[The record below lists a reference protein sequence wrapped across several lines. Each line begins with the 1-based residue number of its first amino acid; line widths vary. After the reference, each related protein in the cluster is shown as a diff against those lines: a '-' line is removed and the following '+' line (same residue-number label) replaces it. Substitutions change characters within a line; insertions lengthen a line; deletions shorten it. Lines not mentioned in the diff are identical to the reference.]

1 MKYTID
7 RFEGEYAV
15 VELENKETVKIPV
28 KALPEEAKEG
38 DIIIVSVDNQETSER
53 EKRIRDKFKL
63 LFEEWFIILRIKL
76 VPIEIV
82 NWYFWIECNLIVTSL
97 RM

>member
-15 VELENKETVKIPV
+15 VELENKEFVNIPI

-38 DIIIVSVDNQETSER
+38 DIIKVYVDYEETVDR
-53 EKRIRDKFKL
+53 EKRIKDKFES
-63 LFEEWFIILRIKL
+63 LFEE
-76 VPIEIV
+76 
-82 NWYFWIECNLIVTSL
+82 
-97 RM
+97 